1 MINSYIRAYINIG
14 ALVVVLVVNFLSN
27 AIPFNGLTQG
37 DLSVLYPVL
46 ITPAPYVFSIWGLIY
61 LGLIAFV
68 VYQALPQ
75 FRENPAVKAVGI
87 LLAVSCVF
95 NVLWLFLWHYLH
107 VGWSFIVILLFL
119 ATLVAIYLRLGAVTA
134 EKNIYDRV
142 LVKFPFSLYLGWLS
156 AATIVN
162 FNVWLYSI
170 GWLGTGTGAV
180 FFTMLMVIIA
190 ALLAVAVFYL
200 RQDYI
205 FAAVFVWALV
215 GIGVR
220 HGTDIPLLTAVAWLV
235 ATAIIFFLGW
245 ITARKGDLPYM
256 QKS

>member
-1 MINSYIRAYINIG
+1 MIRSDIRAYINIG
-14 ALVVVLVVNFLSN
+14 ALVVVLLMNFLSN
-27 AIPFNGLTQG
+27 ALPLNDMTQQQ
-37 DLSVLYPVL
+37 LSAENPVL

-68 VYQALPQ
+68 VYQALPN

-87 LLAVSCVF
+87 LFVVSSLF
-95 NVLWLFLWHYLH
+95 NVLWLFFWHYQY
-107 VGWSFIVILLFL
+107 VGWSLIIMLLFL
-119 ATLVAIYLRLGAVTA
+119 ATLVVIYFRLGAVTT

-142 LVKFPFSLYLGWLS
+142 LVKFPFSLYLAWIS

-162 FNVWLYSI
+162 FNTWLYNI
-170 GWLGTGTGAV
+170 GWLGTGAGGV
-180 FFTMLMVIIA
+180 FFTILMIIIA
-190 ALLAVAVFYL
+190 ALLALAVFYL

-220 HGTDIPLLTAVAWLV
+220 HGADLPFLTVVAWI
-235 ATAIIFFLGW
+235 AAAAILFFLGW
-245 ITARKGDLPYM
+245 IAARKSGLMPG
-256 QKS
+256 QS